1 MPPFFQKKIDRRS
14 RTAMVAFLAGH
25 FRYDTM
31 RSWNRASSYAHCIK
45 LHRLSLT
52 SKQSDNAFD
61 MLDTDFWD
69 EIREPI
75 DDFTVSQD
83 SRYTIGING
92 RSGGYL
98 VLYESRCVLTGHLSY
113 CPACGQRNFTKVPP
127 TFEDAN
133 ELVIAQEIL
142 GSQNTWHP
150 GIYLTQASIA
160 ALPLADNEK
169 LALITR
175 IKSQLANCSGSA
187 ACGVCRNPRR
197 NFTVPPSKL
206 SVYPGKGID
215 QGESF
220 DGEEWSMASL
230 RDRVDLVCAFDAACD
245 AIRSNF
251 LALLEDYRVVEVTE
265 YRPVQVKQLV
275 AA

>member
-14 RTAMVAFLAGH
+14 HTAMVAFLTGH

-31 RSWNRASSYAHCIK
+31 RPWNRASSYAHCIK
-45 LHRLSLT
+45 LHRLGLT
-52 SKQSDNAFD
+52 SKQSDNAFE

-75 DDFTVSQD
+75 DDFTAYQD
-83 SRYTIGING
+83 SRYTIGVNG

-98 VLYESRCVLTGHLSY
+98 VLYESRRELTGHLSY
-113 CPACGQRNFTKVPP
+113 CPTCGQRNFTKVPP

-133 ELVIAQEIL
+133 EQIIAREIL
-142 GSQNTWHP
+142 GSQNAWQP

-160 ALPLADNEK
+160 ALPFAGDEK

-175 IKSQLANCSGSA
+175 IKSQLVNCSGSD

-220 DGEEWSMASL
+220 DGEEWSMARL

>member
-14 RTAMVAFLAGH
+14 RTAMVAFLTGH

-31 RSWNRASSYAHCIK
+31 RSWNRTSSYAHSIK
-45 LHRLSLT
+45 LHRLGLT
-52 SKQSDNAFD
+52 SKQSDNAFE

-83 SRYTIGING
+83 SRYTIGVNG

-98 VLYESRCVLTGHLSY
+98 VLYESRRELTGHLSY

-133 ELVIAQEIL
+133 EQVIAREIL
-142 GSQNTWHP
+142 GSQNAWHP

-169 LALITR
+169 LVLINR

-220 DGEEWSMASL
+220 DGEEWSMVSL

-245 AIRSNF
+245 AIRNNF

>member
-14 RTAMVAFLAGH
+14 RTAMVAFLTGH

-31 RSWNRASSYAHCIK
+31 RSWNRTSSYAHSIK
-45 LHRLSLT
+45 LHRLGLT
-52 SKQSDNAFD
+52 SKQSDNAFE
-61 MLDTDFWD
+61 MLYTDFWD

-83 SRYTIGING
+83 SRYTIGVNG

-98 VLYESRCVLTGHLSY
+98 VLYESRRELTGHLSY
-113 CPACGQRNFTKVPP
+113 CPTCGQRNFTKVQP

-133 ELVIAQEIL
+133 EQVIAREIL
-142 GSQNTWHP
+142 GSQNAWQP

-160 ALPLADNEK
+160 ALPHAGDEK

-175 IKSQLANCSGSA
+175 IKSQLANCSGSD

-220 DGEEWSMASL
+220 DGEEWSMARL
-230 RDRVDLVCAFDAACD
+230 RERVDLVCEFDAACD

-251 LALLEDYRVVEVTE
+251 LVLLEDYRVVEVTE

>member
-1 MPPFFQKKIDRRS
+1 
-14 RTAMVAFLAGH
+14 
-25 FRYDTM
+25 
-31 RSWNRASSYAHCIK
+31 
-45 LHRLSLT
+45 
-52 SKQSDNAFD
+52 
-61 MLDTDFWD
+61 
-69 EIREPI
+69 
-75 DDFTVSQD
+75 
-83 SRYTIGING
+83 
-92 RSGGYL
+92 
-98 VLYESRCVLTGHLSY
+98 VLYESRRERTGHLSY

-127 TFEDAN
+127 TFEEAN
-133 ELVIAQEIL
+133 EQVIAREIL
-142 GSQNTWHP
+142 GSQNAWQP

-160 ALPLADNEK
+160 ALPIAGDEK
-169 LALITR
+169 LALITH
-175 IKSQLANCSGSA
+175 IKSQLTNCSGSA

-245 AIRSNF
+245 AIRNNF